1 MGKPPPAREKTGLL
15 QGTLDLLILRTLQ
28 LEPLHGYGIALRI
41 EQMTRG
47 TFRVNGGSLFPA
59 LYALEKE
66 GFLKS
71 EWRPSENN
79 RRAKYY
85 ALTAAGRGKLGK
97 EKRNWARVTEAES
110 RVLEGA

>member
-1 MGKPPPAREKTGLL
+1 MGKDTGKEKSDVL

-28 LEPLHGYGIALRI
+28 LEPLHGYGIAQRL

-66 GFLKS
+66 GFLAATWH
-71 EWRPSENN
+71 ETENK

-85 ALTAAGRGKLGK
+85 ALTVAGRRKLGE
-97 EKRNWARVTEAES
+97 EKRQWARVAQAIT
-110 RVLEGA
+110 RVLAGV

>member
-1 MGKPPPAREKTGLL
+1 MGKDPGKGKSDLL

-28 LEPLHGYGIALRI
+28 LEPLHGYGIAQRL

-66 GFLKS
+66 GFLAAT
-71 EWRPSENN
+71 WRATENN

-85 ALTAAGRGKLGK
+85 ALTAAGRRKLGA
-97 EKRNWARVTEAES
+97 EKRQWARVAQAIA
-110 RVLEGA
+110 RVLEGV

>member
-1 MGKPPPAREKTGLL
+1 MARDNTKEKTDVM

-28 LEPLHGYGIALRI
+28 LEPLHGYGIAQRV

-47 TFRVNGGSLFPA
+47 AFRVNGGSLFPA

-66 GFLKS
+66 GFLRA
-71 EWRPSENN
+71 EWRASENN

-85 ALTAAGRGKLGK
+85 ALTAAGRKKLGE
-97 EKRNWARVTEAES
+97 EKRNWARVTEAIA
-110 RVLEGA
+110 RVLGSA

>member
-1 MGKPPPAREKTGLL
+1 MGRDQAKEKTDVM

-28 LEPLHGYGIALRI
+28 LEPLHGYGIAQRI

-66 GFLKS
+66 GFLRA
-71 EWRPSENN
+71 EWRASENN

-85 ALTAAGRGKLGK
+85 ALTAAGRRKLGE
-97 EKRNWARVTEAES
+97 EKRNWARVAQAIA
-110 RVLEGA
+110 RVLGGA

>member
-1 MGKPPPAREKTGLL
+1 MTKDTAKEKSDVL

-28 LEPLHGYGIALRI
+28 LEPLYGYGIAQRL

-66 GFLKS
+66 GFLKA
-71 EWRPSENN
+71 EWRASENN

-85 ALTAAGRGKLGK
+85 ALTAAGRRKLG
-97 EKRNWARVTEAES
+97 EERRNWARVAQAIA
-110 RVLEGA
+110 RVLEGV